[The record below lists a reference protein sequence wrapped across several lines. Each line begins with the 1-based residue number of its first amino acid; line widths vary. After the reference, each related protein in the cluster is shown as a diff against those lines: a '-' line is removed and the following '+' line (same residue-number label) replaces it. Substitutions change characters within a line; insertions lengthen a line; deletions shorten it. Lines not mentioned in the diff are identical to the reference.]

1 MALEVVSSILVA
13 RPTLM
18 GCSQEVKAPDFDSGI
33 TLVQIQP
40 PQPPGPLA
48 QLAEHLT
55 FNQGV
60 PSSNLGWTTTLYA
73 LLAQLVEQ
81 LTLNQWA
88 QGSSP

>member
-1 MALEVVSSILVA
+1 MVGGSIKKVFSVA
-13 RPTLM
+13 R
-18 GCSQEVKAPDFDSGI
+18 QNF
-33 TLVQIQP
+33 
-40 PQPPGPLA
+40 GPLA

-60 PSSNLGWTTTLYA
+60 PGSNLGWTTNHA

-81 LTLNQWA
+81 LTLNQWV

>member
-1 MALEVVSSILVA
+1 
-13 RPTLM
+13 M
-18 GCSQEVKAPDFDSGI
+18 GCRQAVRHGI
-33 TLVQIQP
+33 LIPALVGSNPATPAILL
-40 PQPPGPLA
+40 GPLA

-60 PSSNLGWTTTLYA
+60 PGSNLGWTTTKIKA
-73 LLAQLVEQ
+73 ATAVINAPLAQLVEQ